1 MSTIITA
8 QMVNELR
15 GATGAGLLD
24 CKKALTEANGS
35 VADATTILRKKL
47 GSKLDKLSSRT
58 TKEGLIESY
67 IHLGGKVGV
76 LIEIN
81 CETDF
86 VARNDDFKSFVRDLC
101 LQIAAANPLYVSRD
115 QVPEADLAKERE
127 IASAGCGAKNRRGKT
142 GEFLFDH
149 LPARSAVRKTKRQ
162 IHQGALDRPNRQDGR
177 EHRCAA
183 FYALSARRL
192 SSLRFYM
199 SRSLPGAAFFWPIR
213 TESADGSLTAC
224 ARRHVGDC
232 NLGKSKQ

>member
-1 MSTIITA
+1 
-8 QMVNELR
+8 MVNELR

-35 VADATTILRKKL
+35 VAEATTILRKKL

-127 IASAGCGAKNRRGKT
+127 IASAAVAGKPPAVVQKIVEGKLENFYSTICLLDQPFVKQNDKSIKELLTAQIAKT
-142 GEFLFDH
+142 GENIV
-149 LPARSAVRKTKRQ
+149 VRRFTRYQ
-162 IHQGALDRPNRQDGR
+162 LGA
-177 EHRCAA
+177 
-183 FYALSARRL
+183 
-192 SSLRFYM
+192 
-199 SRSLPGAAFFWPIR
+199 
-213 TESADGSLTAC
+213 
-224 ARRHVGDC
+224 
-232 NLGKSKQ
+232 